1 MMTDFELKE
10 GWKTAGS
17 YHDPHF
23 GGVAVTLAA
32 DTPLLQGIQGK
43 GIELDTFAVF
53 FIQGHHPEAIFGNT
67 EKGKDTS

>member
-53 FIQGHHPEAIFGNT
+53 FI
-67 EKGKDTS
+67 